1 MKKTLIA
8 IALTLTTAT
17 AFAAMD
23 HSAGDQSNMDQSGMD
38 HSMMKSGEMDHSKMD
53 HSMMT
58 SGKMDHS
65 KMMNMDGMMDME
77 GMLEVGMPAKGAKPD
92 KVVHVLL
99 SDDMKITFKNKV
111 DIEPNDVVQFVVMN
125 TGKID
130 HEFSIGSASEQLEH
144 REMMKNMGNHA
155 HDSGSTV
162 TVEPGKAKQLLWH
175 FHGDN
180 NVEFAC
186 NIPGHAEAGMVKA
199 LTL

>member
-17 AFAAMD
+17 AFAAMNHSTSD
-23 HSAGDQSNMDQSGMD
+23 HSNMDHSGMD

-53 HSMMT
+53 HSMMKD
-58 SGKMDHS
+58 GKMDHS
-65 KMMNMDGMMDME
+65 MMMKME
-77 GMLEVGMPAKGAKPD
+77 GMSEVGMPAQGAKPD

-99 SDDMKITFKNKV
+99 SDDMRITFKNKV

-130 HEFSIGSASEQLEH
+130 HEFSIGSVAEQLKH

-162 TVEPGKAKQLLWH
+162 TVKPGKAKQLLWH

-180 NVEFAC
+180 QVEFAC
-186 NIPGHAEAGMVKA
+186 NIPGHAEAGMAKSI
-199 LTL
+199 TL